1 MKNPSPFGDTMTLA
15 FVVLIGLVIL
25 VPILLVVIDGWRV
38 TFAGIILAGF
48 ALARYV
54 HQLPQR

>member
-1 MKNPSPFGDTMTLA
+1 MTLA

>member
-1 MKNPSPFGDTMTLA
+1 MTLT
-15 FVVLIGLVIL
+15 FIVLIGLAIL
-25 VPILLVVIDGWRV
+25 VPILLLVVIDDWRV

-48 ALARYV
+48 ALAKYV